1 MKKFEI
7 NFALEVIKAGDFM
20 NSLVCETR
28 SYQTESKAH
37 SHDYNQLILPLEGEL
52 ILKTSKDNVVDENHL
67 MLLPTDCDHSYYS
80 KDRNKFLVVDIPPVM
95 KNILVG
101 MDFSYEYRQYLDQ
114 KWKAV
119 RYLLLEESRRN
130 DASSMIELVKYA
142 CSFLE
147 KEKMAPSIQ
156 YIHENYQ
163 SKISIQTLAEIE
175 NFNVSYFIEWFTKKT
190 GETPNVYIQK
200 VRLEKAKKLLEDT
213 ELSLL
218 MISQLVGYE
227 QQSSL
232 TRLFKNYEKISPRE
246 YKKLIKMAKI
256 N

>member
-1 MKKFEI
+1 MSSI
-7 NFALEVIKAGDFM
+7 I
-20 NSLVCETR
+20 CETR
-28 SYQTESKAH
+28 TYNRKSETH
-37 SHDYNQLILPLEGEL
+37 SHDYNQLILPLEGKLMLNTNKEN
-52 ILKTSKDNVVDENHL
+52 IVDENHL
-67 MLLPTDCDHSYYS
+67 MLLPTDCDHSYYAES
-80 KDRNKFLVVDIPPVM
+80 TNKFLVVDIPPIM

-130 DASSMIELVKYA
+130 DDSAMIELVRYA

-147 KEKMAPSIQ
+147 KEKMDPSIQ

-163 SKISIQTLAEIE
+163 SRISIQTLAEIE
-175 NFNVSYFIEWFTKKT
+175 NYNVSYFIEWFTKKT

-200 VRLEKAKKLLEDT
+200 LRLEKAKKLLEDT
-213 ELSLL
+213 EFSIL

-246 YKKLIKMAKI
+246 YRKLCRLAKI